1 MLSGI
6 QTLGIQRLLPLFIIS
21 MELWTVTSISVVE
34 EISLNFILLEYF
46 YVGRERFLFTDISPS
61 ADTINQL
68 EVSKELKVKV

>member
-1 MLSGI
+1 M
-6 QTLGIQRLLPLFIIS
+6 
-21 MELWTVTSISVVE
+21 TSISVVE